1 MIGAEV
7 FSGAGGMSVG
17 AKLAGIDIRLA
28 IEIDRYAAQ
37 TFRHNHKDA
46 VVINNDIRNVK
57 SIPIKKKREPTVL
70 FGGPPCQGFS
80 RSNHRTRNKQNP
92 NNWLFEE
99 FGRLAQA
106 WKPDWLVLENVQG
119 LLGTEDGIF
128 LEQIQERLHRAGYT
142 TNYKVLNAKYYGVPQ
157 NRERLFIVGSKHGIS
172 FEFPEKSRGTIV
184 TVKQALFD
192 LPELENGN
200 TKQILQYKTKRSTN
214 YSKELRGNLSLCTNN
229 GVSRSTDLVL
239 KRYEHIPQGGNW
251 QDIPRRLMKSYTDA
265 TRCHT
270 GIYHRLDENKE
281 SVVIGNYRKNMLIH
295 PWQNRGLS
303 VREAARLQSF
313 PDGFEFKGNLGDQQ
327 QQVGNAV
334 PPKLAKAI
342 FDKLL
347 SYQQK

>member
-7 FSGAGGMSVG
+7 FSGAGGMSIG
-17 AKLAGIDIRLA
+17 AKLAGVDIQLA
-28 IEIDRYAAQ
+28 VEIDKYAAQ
-37 TFRHNHKDA
+37 TFLHNHKDA
-46 VVINNDIRNVK
+46 IVINNDIRNVK
-57 SIPIKKKREPTVL
+57 AIPLKKNRQPSVL

-80 RSNHRTRNKQNP
+80 RSNHRTRNKENP

-99 FGRLAQA
+99 FSRLTQS
-106 WKPDWLVLENVQG
+106 WNPDWVVLENVQG

-128 LEQIQERLHRAGYT
+128 LEQILERLSKTGYT
-142 TNYKVLNAKYYGVPQ
+142 ATYKVLNAKYYGVPQ
-157 NRERLFIVGSKHGIS
+157 NRERLFIVGSRHGIT
-172 FEFPEKSRGTIV
+172 FDFPEKATDKII
-184 TVKQALFD
+184 TVKQALSD

-200 TKQILQYKTKRSTN
+200 TIHTLQYKTKRITN
-214 YSKELRGNLSLCTNN
+214 YAKELRGDLFLCTNN
-229 GVSRSTDLVL
+229 GVSRNTDIVL

-251 QDIPRRLMKSYTDA
+251 QDIPTRLMKSYADIS
-265 TRCHT
+265 RCHT

-281 SVVIGNYRKNMLIH
+281 SLVIGNYRKNMLIH

-313 PDGFEFKGNLGDQQ
+313 PDDFEFKGNLGDQQ

-347 SYQQK
+347 SY